1 MTEPT
6 TPLTPWHATT
16 TPSIVDATTTLDNLI
31 EKVKTVEE
39 LNAEDTALTSQVTD
53 LTAQVKDLTDS
64 LTVSRQRT
72 ERAQSRV
79 NEYSA
84 DATRLNELMNE
95 KADEEGWCSKYEDSL
110 EEWNT
115 QLTHI
120 ELTGRVK
127 EYDVTIDVTLR
138 YTHHITVEASSEDA
152 ARDEVNN
159 MSDSDFL
166 DNLDYDDMYSTDVE
180 IEDVEAQ

>member
-16 TPSIVDATTTLDNLI
+16 TPSIVEATTTLDDLI

-39 LNAEDTALTSQVTD
+39 LNAEVTALTADVARLKADNEYKSGRVEFY
-53 LTAQVKDLTDS
+53 
-64 LTVSRQRT
+64 RN
-72 ERAQSRV
+72 RV

-95 KADEEGWCSKYEDSL
+95 KADEQSLCSKYEEAL

-115 QLTHI
+115 QLTQI

-127 EYDVTIDVTLR
+127 EYQVQLDVTLR
-138 YTHHITVEASSEDA
+138 YTHYITVEASSEDA

-159 MSDSDFL
+159 MSEYDML
-166 DNLDYDDMYSTDVE
+166 DNLDYSDTYDTTID
-180 IEDVEAQ
+180 IEDVEVQ